1 MFNSNH
7 KASAF
12 GERKSKQWLIFTLL
26 IGLVIFSPAC
36 NGDKMPTEERPNIII
51 FFTDDQGYGDLSCYG
66 ATDFETPHIDQVASN
81 GIRFTDFYVAAS
93 VCTPSRA
100 ALLTGKYPKQVG
112 LHEAVLFPF
121 SEHGLSP
128 EEVTF
133 PELLKPLGYNT
144 ACIGKWHLGHL
155 PAFMPREQGFDFFY
169 GVPYSNDM
177 DGHYYQHNQFQS
189 PPLPVFRNREQVID
203 GPDQDFLTKMWT
215 EAAVEFIDAHQGD
228 PFFLYLAHNMPHLP
242 WHASAA
248 FQGSSERG
256 LYGDMI
262 QELDWS
268 MGEITKALKKNG
280 LDENTIIIF
289 TSDNGP
295 ANWKE
300 KGGTAGP
307 LRGGKATT
315 WEGGMRVPGI
325 ISWPGKIPA
334 GVVCHQPVSTMDL
347 LPTLVPLVGGEI
359 PGEINTH
366 ARDISALLFEPTK
379 KITADF
385 ELLYYARDG
394 SLEAFRQGDW
404 KLHIAK
410 SRGWKKEDGEF
421 PISLYNLKED
431 IGETTNVAV
440 EYPQIVER
448 LRSRMKALD
457 ADM

>member
-1 MFNSNH
+1 MFNSNN
-7 KASAF
+7 KLATLTDGRKSNMLVMLILLAVSAF
-12 GERKSKQWLIFTLL
+12 FL
-26 IGLVIFSPAC
+26 AC
-36 NGDKMPTEERPNIII
+36 DSDKEPTEERPNIII

-66 ATDFETPHIDQVASN
+66 ATDFQTPHIDQLASN
-81 GIRFTDFYVAAS
+81 GIKFTDFYSAAS

-100 ALLTGKYPKQVG
+100 ALLTGKYPKQVK
-112 LHEAVLFPF
+112 LHEAVLFPY

-128 EEVTF
+128 AEVTF
-133 PELLKPLGYNT
+133 PELLKPLGYST
-144 ACIGKWHLGHL
+144 ACVGKWHLGHL
-155 PAFMPREQGFDFFY
+155 EEFMPNEQGFDFFY

-177 DGHYYQHNQFQS
+177 DGHYYKHNEFQS
-189 PPLPVFRNREQVID
+189 PPLPVFRNKEQVDD

-215 EAAVEFIDAHQGD
+215 EAAVEFIDENQD
-228 PFFLYLAHNMPHLP
+228 NPFFLYVAHNMPHLP
-242 WHASAA
+242 WHASEP
-248 FQGSSERG
+248 FRGSSELG

-268 MGEITKALKKNG
+268 MGEITKTLKENG
-280 LDENTIIIF
+280 LENNTIIIF

-295 ANWKE
+295 ANWRE

-325 ISWPGKIPA
+325 ISWPAKIPK
-334 GVVCHQPVSTMDL
+334 GVVSNQPISTMDL
-347 LPTLVPLVGGEI
+347 LPTFVPLAGGSV
-359 PGEINTH
+359 PDKLNGH
-366 ARDISALLFEPTK
+366 ARDISQILFEPSK
-379 KITADF
+379 MIAADF
-385 ELLYYARDG
+385 ELLYYGRDG

-421 PISLYNLKED
+421 PTSLYNLKDD
-431 IGETTNVAV
+431 IGETRNVAA
-440 EYPQIVER
+440 EYPEIVER

-457 ADM
+457 AEM

>member
-7 KASAF
+7 KLATLTGGRKPNVLVMLIFLGVSAF
-12 GERKSKQWLIFTLL
+12 LL
-26 IGLVIFSPAC
+26 AC
-36 NGDKMPTEERPNIII
+36 DNEKEPTEERPNIII

-66 ATDFETPHIDQVASN
+66 ATDFQTPHIDQLASN
-81 GIRFTDFYVAAS
+81 GIKFTDFYSAAS

-100 ALLTGKYPKQVG
+100 ALLTGKYPKQVE
-112 LHEAVLFPF
+112 LHEAVLFPY

-128 EEVTF
+128 AEVTF
-133 PELLKPLGYNT
+133 PELLKPLGYST
-144 ACIGKWHLGHL
+144 ACVGKWHLGHL
-155 PAFMPREQGFDFFY
+155 EEFMPNEQGFDFFY

-177 DGHYYQHNQFQS
+177 DGHYYKHNEFQS
-189 PPLPVFRNREQVID
+189 PPLPVFRNKEQVDD

-215 EAAVEFIDAHQGD
+215 EAAVEFIDENQD
-228 PFFLYLAHNMPHLP
+228 NPFFLYVAHNMPHLP
-242 WHASAA
+242 WHASEP
-248 FQGSSERG
+248 FRGTSELG

-268 MGEITKALKKNG
+268 MGEITKTLKENG
-280 LDENTIIIF
+280 LENNTIIIF

-295 ANWKE
+295 ANWRE

-325 ISWPGKIPA
+325 ISWPAKIPK
-334 GVVCHQPVSTMDL
+334 GVVSNQPISTMDL
-347 LPTLVPLVGGEI
+347 LPTFVPLAGGSV
-359 PGEINTH
+359 PDKLNGH
-366 ARDISALLFEPTK
+366 ARDISQILFEPSK
-379 KITADF
+379 MIAADF
-385 ELLYYARDG
+385 ELLYYGRDG

-421 PISLYNLKED
+421 PTSLYNLKDD
-431 IGETTNVAV
+431 IGETRNVAA
-440 EYPQIVER
+440 EYPEIVER
-448 LRSRMKALD
+448 LRSRMKELD
-457 ADM
+457 AEM